1 MTMIYNGNGEY
12 TVHLSTGKEITL
24 SAVELEEIA
33 NCAVKSDPESLID
46 NMGSLL
52 EDSNGA

>member
-46 NMGSLL
+46 NIGSLL
-52 EDSNGA
+52 EDSKGA